1 MLNVVAI
8 MGRLAADPQLR
19 QTTTGKNVASFRIAC
34 DRGRRDA
41 NGQSQADWL
50 DVVAWDRTAE
60 FVCKYFQKGSLIAI
74 DGRLQSRQ
82 YQDKNGNNRTAIEIV
97 ANNVNFAAPK
107 SANAA
112 PMGDAGYGAPM
123 AAPAARPAVQANP
136 APSYS
141 AGSND
146 DFALIE
152 DEATCRSKIESIILT
167 RRFPQWLW
175 IVLLVRCI
183 VAARRFAPSALT
195 ALITLITRI
204 CPACAST

>member
-74 DGRLQSRQ
+74 DGRLQSRS

-112 PMGDAGYGAPM
+112 PMGDAGYGASM
-123 AAPAARPAVQANP
+123 AAPAPRPAAQAAP

-152 DEATCRSKIESIILT
+152 DEGDLP
-167 RRFPQWLW
+167 F
-175 IVLLVRCI
+175 
-183 VAARRFAPSALT
+183 
-195 ALITLITRI
+195 
-204 CPACAST
+204 

>member
-41 NGQSQADWL
+41 NGQSQADWI
-50 DVVAWDRTAE
+50 DVVAWDRQAE

-152 DEATCRSKIESIILT
+152 DEGDLP
-167 RRFPQWLW
+167 F
-175 IVLLVRCI
+175 
-183 VAARRFAPSALT
+183 
-195 ALITLITRI
+195 
-204 CPACAST
+204 

>member
-60 FVCKYFQKGSLIAI
+60 FVFKYFQKGSLIAV

-112 PMGDAGYGAPM
+112 PMGDAGYGAPV
-123 AAPAARPAVQANP
+123 AAPASRPAVQANP

-152 DEATCRSKIESIILT
+152 DEGDLP
-167 RRFPQWLW
+167 F
-175 IVLLVRCI
+175 
-183 VAARRFAPSALT
+183 
-195 ALITLITRI
+195 
-204 CPACAST
+204 

>member
-74 DGRLQSRQ
+74 DGRLQSRS
-82 YQDKNGNNRTAIEIV
+82 YQDKNGNNRTSV
-97 ANNVNFAAPK
+97 AVVADNINFAGSKGTSKPVDEGGE
-107 SANAA
+107 AA
-112 PMGDAGYGAPM
+112 PRSDAWPKADPPANYGG
-123 AAPAARPAVQANP
+123 V
-136 APSYS
+136 
-141 AGSND
+141 D
-146 DFALIE
+146 DFAVIDDSDDLP
-152 DEATCRSKIESIILT
+152 
-167 RRFPQWLW
+167 F
-175 IVLLVRCI
+175 
-183 VAARRFAPSALT
+183 
-195 ALITLITRI
+195 
-204 CPACAST
+204 

>member
-1 MLNVVAI
+1 

-74 DGRLQSRQ
+74 DGRLQSRS

-112 PMGDAGYGAPM
+112 PMGDAGYGAPT
-123 AAPAARPAVQANP
+123 AAPAPRPAAQAAP
-136 APSYS
+136 TPSYS

-152 DEATCRSKIESIILT
+152 DEGDLP
-167 RRFPQWLW
+167 F
-175 IVLLVRCI
+175 
-183 VAARRFAPSALT
+183 
-195 ALITLITRI
+195 
-204 CPACAST
+204 

>member
-74 DGRLQSRQ
+74 DGRLQSRS

-97 ANNVNFAAPK
+97 ANNVNFAGSK

-112 PMGDAGYGAPM
+112 PGMGGAGYGAP
-123 AAPAARPAVQANP
+123 AAEPAPRPAMQEP

-152 DEATCRSKIESIILT
+152 DEGDLP
-167 RRFPQWLW
+167 F
-175 IVLLVRCI
+175 
-183 VAARRFAPSALT
+183 
-195 ALITLITRI
+195 
-204 CPACAST
+204 

>member
-74 DGRLQSRQ
+74 DGRLQSRS
-82 YQDKNGNNRTAIEIV
+82 YQDKRLRSWPTTSTLPLPNPQTPHRWVMPVTAHPRQPPLPVPLHRPPLRRAIL
-97 ANNVNFAAPK
+97 
-107 SANAA
+107 
-112 PMGDAGYGAPM
+112 
-123 AAPAARPAVQANP
+123 PAAM
-136 APSYS
+136 
-141 AGSND
+141 
-146 DFALIE
+146 
-152 DEATCRSKIESIILT
+152 T
-167 RRFPQWLW
+167 
-175 IVLLVRCI
+175 
-183 VAARRFAPSALT
+183 
-195 ALITLITRI
+195 TLH
-204 CPACAST
+204 